1 MLEFIVKLG
10 YGRYKFNNKQDA
22 SIFAEIAA
30 LHAVDPELD
39 VRIEI
44 VRTLKEYPEDEEEL
58 REGQ

>member
-10 YGRYKFNNKQDA
+10 YARYKFNNKQDA

-30 LHAVDPELD
+30 LHAVDLEQD
-39 VRIEI
+39 IRIEI
-44 VRTLKEYPEDEEEL
+44 NRVLTEDPEDDEEL